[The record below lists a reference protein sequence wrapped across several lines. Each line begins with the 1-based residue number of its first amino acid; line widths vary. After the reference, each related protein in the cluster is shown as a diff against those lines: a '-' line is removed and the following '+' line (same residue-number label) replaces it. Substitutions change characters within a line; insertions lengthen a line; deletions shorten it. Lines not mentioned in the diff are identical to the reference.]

1 MITMQFDEMKK
12 VWSSQEASYDVN
24 QKVLHERILLKKKQA
39 FHITNVTEL
48 VWIITNIGAGLFVLG
63 FNFLKQSD
71 GIFMYLLSAW
81 MICSGLY
88 VLRSRTRRI
97 KINNQFDRTM
107 HGDLKNAI
115 SAATYQVRFSQL
127 GRWNI
132 LPIGILVSLGIL
144 EGGKSLWM
152 VAGVIVLLVLATY
165 AGGFEHNFYKSRKRE
180 LERLQSKL
188 ENEEA
193 R

>member
-1 MITMQFDEMKK
+1 MEFDEMKK
-12 VWSSQEASYDVN
+12 VWSSQEVSYDVN
-24 QKVLHERILLKKKQA
+24 EKVLHERILLKKKQA

-63 FNFLKQSD
+63 FNFFKQSES
-71 GIFMYLLSAW
+71 IFMYLLSAW
-81 MICSGLY
+81 MIGTGLY
-88 VLRSRTRRI
+88 VLMNRRRRI
-97 KINNQFDRTM
+97 KGNSQFDRTM
-107 HGDLKNAI
+107 HGDLINAI

-127 GRWNI
+127 GRLNV

-165 AGGFEHNFYKSRKRE
+165 AGGFEHNFYKRRKRE
-180 LERLQSKL
+180 LEMLRSKL